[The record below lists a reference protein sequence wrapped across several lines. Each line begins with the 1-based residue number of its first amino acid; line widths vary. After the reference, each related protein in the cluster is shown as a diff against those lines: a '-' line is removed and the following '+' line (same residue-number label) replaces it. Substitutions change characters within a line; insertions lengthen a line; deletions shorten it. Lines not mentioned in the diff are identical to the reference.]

1 MILSRLHRRAAA
13 IAAVLAIS
21 LQAFWP
27 LIAQARPR
35 VAGELVPVC
44 TVNGITHYVEL
55 PASKTPLEERSASH
69 GEHCKLCV
77 FGSAK
82 AGAALPVSF
91 AFFLPEC
98 SFQRVEAKALLA
110 PQSLALFSE
119 RSRAPPVTS

>member
-1 MILSRLHRRAAA
+1 MTFSRLHRRLAAL
-13 IAAVLAIS
+13 AAVLAIA

-44 TVNGITHYVEL
+44 SVNGVTHYIEL
-55 PASKTPLEERSASH
+55 PASRTPLEERSASH

-82 AGAALPVSF
+82 ASAVLPVFF
-91 AFFLPEC
+91 AFLLPEF
-98 SFQRVEAKALLA
+98 SFERIEAKALPAL
-110 PQSLALFSE
+110 QSRALFSE
-119 RSRAPPVTS
+119 RSRAPPVIS